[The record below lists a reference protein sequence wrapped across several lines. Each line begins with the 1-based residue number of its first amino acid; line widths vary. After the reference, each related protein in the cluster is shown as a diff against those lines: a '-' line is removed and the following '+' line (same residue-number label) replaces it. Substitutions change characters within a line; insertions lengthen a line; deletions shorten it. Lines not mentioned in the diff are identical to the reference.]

1 MPRQT
6 LTTLR
11 RLKEAGEKICML
23 TAYDAS
29 FARVVDDAGVECILI
44 GDSLG
49 NVIQGRDSTLPVTL
63 DHAVY
68 HTECVVR
75 GAPQSFI
82 VADLPFGSYQ
92 VSPEQ
97 AYASAARLM
106 AAGAHMVKLEG
117 GMPMLKT
124 VRFLSQRG
132 IPVCGHLG
140 LTPQSVHALGGFR
153 VQGQQPDAR
162 ALMLEEAKR
171 LEQAGADMIVFEMIP
186 ASLAAE
192 ITAAA
197 DAITIGIGAGPD
209 CHGQV
214 LVLYDMLDVVPGRKA
229 RFVRNFM
236 AEGGSIRDAIDR
248 YVRDVKAGKFPAP
261 EHSFR

>member
-1 MPRQT
+1 MPKQT

-11 RLKEAGEKICML
+11 RLKEAGEKIAML

-29 FARVVDDAGVECILI
+29 FARLLDDAGVECILI

-49 NVIQGRDSTLPVTL
+49 NVIQGRDSTLAVTL
-63 DHAVY
+63 DQMVY
-68 HTECVVR
+68 HTECVAR
-75 GAPQSFI
+75 GAQQSFI
-82 VADLPFGSYQ
+82 IADLPFGSYQ
-92 VSPEQ
+92 ASPEQ
-97 AYASAARLM
+97 AFESAARLM

-117 GMPMLKT
+117 GMPMLKS
-124 VRFLSQRG
+124 VRFLYQRG

-162 ALMLEEAKR
+162 ARLLDEAKR

-192 ITAAA
+192 ITSAA
-197 DAITIGIGAGPD
+197 DAITIGIGAGAD

-214 LVLYDMLDVVPGRKA
+214 LVLYDMLDVYPGRKA

-236 AEGGSIRDAIDR
+236 EQGGSIREAIER
-248 YVRDVKAGKFPAP
+248 YVGEVKSGKFPMP